1 VRIRYS
7 CRRLA
12 MKSFAATDFV
22 EFVAKEYLCSLE
34 AFLVLFRGVF
44 VPDAAALRDFCRL
57 TARVAGRD

>member
-1 VRIRYS
+1 
-7 CRRLA
+7 

-22 EFVAKEYLCSLE
+22 EFVAKEYPCSLE

>member
-1 VRIRYS
+1 MRLRYS

-12 MKSFAATDFV
+12 MKSFAAT
-22 EFVAKEYLCSLE
+22 EFVAKEYPCSLE